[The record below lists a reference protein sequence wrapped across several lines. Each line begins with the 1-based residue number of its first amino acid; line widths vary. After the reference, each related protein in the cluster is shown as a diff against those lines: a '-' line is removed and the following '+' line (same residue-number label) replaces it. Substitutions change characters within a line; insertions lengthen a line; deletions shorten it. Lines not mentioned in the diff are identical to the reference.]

1 MDATFTQA
9 LDQAL
14 QLAEE
19 AVQVGLT
26 YSTKAADLE
35 RQLVGEKVLLEKVAG
50 LESRLKA
57 TILPD
62 AKLVRHALTKL
73 ATAMGGPPEEFSKLA
88 SALDTDPNAAL
99 QLLVKLAETMPRMRA
114 LNEGQGAGKRT
125 DEYDGRW
132 V

>member
-50 LESRLKA
+50 LEGRLKA

-73 ATAMGGPPEEFSKLA
+73 ATAMGGHVTDTTPT
-88 SALDTDPNAAL
+88 ALMGGW
-99 QLLVKLAETMPRMRA
+99 AED
-114 LNEGQGAGKRT
+114 LDKFL
-125 DEYDGRW
+125 
-132 V
+132 